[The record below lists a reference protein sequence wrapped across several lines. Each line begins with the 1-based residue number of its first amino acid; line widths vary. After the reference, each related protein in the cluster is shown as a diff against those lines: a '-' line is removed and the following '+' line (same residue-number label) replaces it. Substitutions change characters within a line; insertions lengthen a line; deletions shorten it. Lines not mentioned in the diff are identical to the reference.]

1 MQIKRALIAV
11 QNPKQAIIIIL
22 LVSKKKKKTLAHKR
36 KCINFML
43 VCIEFKDI
51 LYNAAYLSIV

>member
-22 LVSKKKKKTLAHKR
+22 LVSKKKKKNTSTQKKVHKFYACMYR
-36 KCINFML
+36 I
-43 VCIEFKDI
+43 
-51 LYNAAYLSIV
+51 